1 MIKHYLFTALRSFRK
16 NKAYSFLTIVGLTLG
31 VFCALV
37 ILLFVHD
44 ELTYDSMHQGSIFRL
59 DAAYHLPNDGGFEQ
73 YAASGPV
80 VGEMIAKDFPEVDQ
94 VVRFRKIENAIVE
107 KPGTTDRE
115 YETIVAADSN
125 VFRVFNFPFLDGDPE
140 TALLEPM
147 SLVISRSL
155 AEKYFKRTDVVGESL
170 KLPDDTILFK
180 ITGVMENLPPN
191 THLRFNMIFSFE
203 TLKRMHYHLDSWW
216 NYSFHTYLALK
227 PGINPKA
234 FEEKIKFISRK
245 YIPDQE
251 DYSGYKQEY
260 SLTPLSSIH
269 LYSNLRTE
277 LETNSKASYVYTF
290 LVIGIFI
297 LLIAGVNYMNL
308 ATAKAAMRAKEI
320 GLRKVAGAFRT
331 QLVGQFLGESFLMTL
346 LAVLGSMGLIFITLP
361 AINSFLERELTLVS
375 NPAFWVGIALV
386 TLTASILAGSYP
398 SLFLS
403 AFMPVEVLKG
413 NFRTSSKG
421 NLLRKS
427 LVVFQFAISIFLISG
442 TLIVYNQLTYLRE
455 IHLGFDKE
463 RTLVLPTRS
472 APNAEKDFKLLKEEL
487 KKTGSVLSATL
498 SSRVPGKEMG
508 NNVVRLGWSEDAKWS
523 DMRFLGVDHDFVEV
537 YDLDVIEGRDFD
549 ESYPSDEHGAFML
562 NESGMRRLGWNNP
575 KEAVGQKLRWQDR
588 NGFVIG
594 VVKDF
599 HFMSANVAIEP
610 FIMVMNKPWSVG
622 YLSLKMAPGKLDQS
636 IHQIRNVFETTLP
649 DKIFE
654 YSFLDEDFDKQ
665 YKSEERFMS
674 IFTFFACV
682 AVAIACLGLYGLA
695 MFIAE
700 IRFKEIGIRKV
711 LGATSSAI
719 AVLMSGDFI
728 KLVALAF
735 LIATPLA
742 FWAMNQWLGTF
753 PYREKISLTIF
764 LISGLMAI
772 IIAVLTVASQSVKA
786 AKANPIDS
794 IRNP

>member
-1 MIKHYLFTALRSFRK
+1 MIKHYLLAALRSFRK
-16 NKAYSFLTIVGLTLG
+16 NKAYSLLTIMGLTLG

-37 ILLFVHD
+37 IFLFVHD
-44 ELTYDSMHQGSIFRL
+44 ELTYDSMHQGNIFRL
-59 DAAYHLPNDGGFEQ
+59 NAAYHLPKNGGFEQ

-107 KPGTTDRE
+107 KPGTYDRE

-125 VFRVFNFPFLDGDPE
+125 VFRVFNFSFIEGDPQ

-147 SLVISRSL
+147 SLVISKSV

-170 KLPDDTILFK
+170 RLPDDSILFK
-180 ITGVMENLPPN
+180 ITGVMENPPSN

-227 PGINPKA
+227 PDINSKA
-234 FEEKIKFISRK
+234 LEEKIKFISRK

-251 DYSGYKQEY
+251 DYSDYKQEY
-260 SLTPLSSIH
+260 SLTPLSNIH

-277 LETNSKASYVYTF
+277 LESNSKASYVYTF
-290 LVIGIFI
+290 LVIGVFI
-297 LLIAGVNYMNL
+297 LLIACINYMNL

-346 LAVLGSMGLIFITLP
+346 LAVLLSVTLVFITLP
-361 AINSFLERELTLVS
+361 VINNFLGRELTLIA
-375 NPAFWVGIALV
+375 NPSFWLGIILV
-386 TLTASILAGSYP
+386 TLMASILAGSYP

-403 AFMPVEVLKG
+403 AFKPVEVLKG
-413 NFRTSSKG
+413 NFRTSSRG
-421 NLLRKS
+421 NLLRRS

-442 TLIVYNQLTYLRE
+442 TLIVYNQLTYLQE

-463 RTLVLPTRS
+463 RIVVIPTRFV
-472 APNAEKDFKLLKEEL
+472 ANAERDFKLLKEEL
-487 KKTGSVLSATL
+487 KKAGSVFSATL
-498 SSRVPGKEMG
+498 SSCVPGKEMG

-523 DMRFLGVDHDFVEV
+523 DMRFLGVDHDFVEF
-537 YDLDVIEGRDFD
+537 YDLNIMEGRDFD
-549 ESYPSDEHGAFML
+549 ESFPSDEKEAFML

-575 KEAVGQKLRWQDR
+575 KEAVGQKLKWQDR
-588 NGFVIG
+588 TGFVIG

-622 YLSLKMAPGKLDQS
+622 YLSLKIGPGKLDES
-636 IHQIRNVFETTLP
+636 IRQVKNLFEATLP

-665 YKSEERFMS
+665 YKSEERFMT

-682 AVAIACLGLYGLA
+682 AIAIACLGLYGLA

-735 LIATPLA
+735 LIATPFA
-742 FWAMNQWLGTF
+742 FWVMNQWLGTF
-753 PYREKISLTIF
+753 PYKEEINLMTF
-764 LISGLMAI
+764 LISGLAAI
-772 IIAVLTVASQSVKA
+772 AIAVLTVASQSVKA